1 MDFFEEQELARRRT
15 VRLGVLFAL
24 AVLGVVA
31 AVYVLAMI
39 VYAAVAGDAAGVTYV
54 VGAYDRV
61 GGVALAY
68 WNPLVFLGACGSTIA
83 LVSLG
88 SLYKTAQ
95 LRDGGPAVALGLG
108 GRKMDPDTTKLEER
122 RLLNVVEEMAIAS
135 GVPVPEVYILDREP
149 GINAFAA
156 GKTTSDAVI
165 GVTHGT
171 LHLLRRHEL
180 QGVIAHEFSHI
191 LNGDSRI
198 NVRAIG
204 LLHGIF
210 LLALI
215 GRLLIRSTPGRRR
228 KESSGAVLVGLG
240 LLLIGSIG
248 VFFGRMIQSAISRQ
262 RELLADA
269 SAVQFTRDPSGLV
282 GALRKIGGSLSRS
295 YLETPKAD
303 EASHIFFSDAIR
315 RLRLFAGIFR
325 THPPLGERIRKL
337 DPQWDGEFIEVKL
350 PEIADGMSTP
360 PDAPPEDVMAFAEA
374 PTEEAVSQAIQH
386 IGSPRAEQILFAR
399 SLHAALPELWVHA
412 VHQAPM
418 AQAMVFGLLLPH
430 DEVLR
435 GTELITLAELTDP
448 QTAETALRFHSE
460 AGDRSSAEK
469 IALADMAMPTLR
481 GLSVD
486 EYQRFRNAVDALMRS
501 DRRIDLFEYTLGRMI
516 QRHLVRHFE
525 GTGATPVRFRSLR
538 KLLPDARVLLAA
550 LARAGSRTEEE
561 AERAFRHGAHVLQV
575 GDLVGGIL
583 PPGECSLAAVDEAL
597 QRYAASAPALKRELV
612 LACAATVMADDNV
625 TDREAEL
632 IRAIGDALDC
642 PVPPFVQSRDRDGDT
657 KHLRDRRRGAGS
669 SPSGGSRG

>member
-1 MDFFEEQELARRRT
+1 MDFFEEQALARRRT
-15 VRLGVLFAL
+15 VRLALLFAL
-24 AVLGVVA
+24 AVLGVIA
-31 AVYVLAMI
+31 AVYLLAMM
-39 VYAAVAGDAAGVTYV
+39 VYTAVEGDAAGVAHIA
-54 VGAYDRV
+54 GDYDRARGV
-61 GGVALAY
+61 GLAF
-68 WNPLVFLGACGSTIA
+68 WNPLVFLCACGSTVA
-83 LVSLG
+83 LVGLG

-165 GVTHGT
+165 GVTQGT

-191 LNGDSRI
+191 LNGDSRV

-215 GRLLIRSTPGRRR
+215 GRLLIRSTAVTRRR
-228 KESSGAVLVGLG
+228 KESGGAVLVGLG

-248 VFFGRMIQSAISRQ
+248 LFFGRMIQSAISRQ

-269 SAVQFTRDPSGLV
+269 SAVQFTRDTDGLV
-282 GALRKIGGSLSRS
+282 GALKKIGGTLLRS

-303 EASHIFFSDAIR
+303 EASHIFFADAIR
-315 RLRLFAGIFR
+315 RLRLFAGFFR

-337 DPQWDGEFIEVKL
+337 DPGWDGQFVEVKL

-360 PDAPPEDVMAFAEA
+360 PDAPPEDVNAFAEA

-386 IGSPRAEQILFAR
+386 IGSPRSEQILFAR

-418 AQAMVFGLLLPH
+418 AQAMVFGLLLAH

-448 QTAETALRFHSE
+448 RTADTALRFHSE
-460 AGDRSSAEK
+460 AGDRSSAQK
-469 IALADMAMPTLR
+469 IALVDMAMPTLR
-481 GLSVD
+481 SLSAD

-501 DRRIDLFEYTLGRMI
+501 DRRIDLFEYTLCRMI
-516 QRHLVRHFE
+516 QRHLTRNFE
-525 GTGATPVRFRSLR
+525 GTGRTPVRFRSLR
-538 KLLPDARVLLAA
+538 KLLPDARVLLGA
-550 LARAGSRTEEE
+550 LARSGSRTEEE
-561 AERAFRHGAHVLQV
+561 AERAFRHGAHVLQ
-575 GDLVGGIL
+575 LKEPAAAIL
-583 PPGECSLAAVDEAL
+583 PPGECGLAAVDKAL
-597 QRYAASAPALKRELV
+597 QRYEAAAPALKRDLM

-642 PVPPFVQSRDRDGDT
+642 PVPPFVQSR
-657 KHLRDRRRGAGS
+657 
-669 SPSGGSRG
+669 